1 MALSSV
7 NIPGTGSTES
17 FSGYLKGIITGVTTD
32 ATNGKSTVDVK
43 IVSRVSTAGVASA
56 ISYEE
61 GTAYGAI
68 GISSVSFCNGV
79 GVHLSL
85 IHI

>member
-32 ATNGKSTVDVK
+32 STNEASTVDVK
-43 IVSRVSTAGVASA
+43 IVARVSTIAGSCNISA
-56 ISYEE
+56 I
-61 GTAYGAI
+61 G
-68 GISSVSFCNGV
+68 
-79 GVHLSL
+79 L
-85 IHI
+85 